1 MKRFL
6 DKTWAK
12 LTAFFLTIIFAAM
25 TVLAGV
31 GVGFLIN
38 YNVFLDGGTYLREE
52 LYESQCSGA
61 INSAYYY
68 LRGLMASAGALA
80 DDTPST
86 DTSDNSTTPSAD
98 ITAEELQQVIDDLPG
113 AFAGRFTRENT
124 SCHLAVA
131 NKDTGEITFENFALT
146 DSDKP
151 LYSAQETFSFTFA
164 DGHTEEFAIIA
175 DLLRADATYNSFYLV
190 SEWLLAHTGLT
201 VFLAALFLLL
211 TLFCFCFSMAS
222 AGHWAGREGIHLTW
236 LDKIPVDVWL
246 LTLLC
251 AFFIGW
257 DTLFYYD
264 VERQIL
270 FVSLMVPLTLLFLC
284 VFAAQCKA
292 GTVLRGTLIAW
303 VLRLAWRIVRAVG
316 RGLRRMA
323 AGLPL
328 MWKTALV
335 TVGLFFLEML
345 LVLAGYGSVDG
356 IFVVMK
362 LVELLAILYIA
373 LNLRILQKGGEKLAE
388 GDLSQSIDTKPL
400 IGDFKRYGQR
410 MNELR
415 TGMERA
421 VQEQTKAERM
431 KTELI
436 TNVSHDIKTPLTSIV
451 NYVDLL
457 QKVDVQPETAR
468 EYIAV
473 LDRQSR
479 RLKKLTEDLVEASK
493 ASTGNL
499 KVELGPVDLGEL
511 LVQVTGEY
519 EDRLRQA
526 GISPVVQ
533 SPEEPIIAMGD
544 GRYLWR
550 IIDNLLSNVRKYALP
565 GTRVYIDASV
575 LDGAAVISVKNISRD
590 RLNVSADE
598 LMRRFVRGDA
608 SRNTEGS
615 GLGLS
620 IAQSL
625 AVLMHG
631 KLSLTVDGDLFK
643 AELSLPLAEQ
653 TMEAMPEKTE

>member
-190 SEWLLAHTGLT
+190 SEWLLAHTGLM

-493 ASTGNL
+493 ASSGAL
-499 KVELGPVDLGEL
+499 PVELQPTDVAVLFDQI
-511 LVQVTGEY
+511 VGEY
-519 EDRLRQA
+519 QERLADCRLTLVA
-526 GISPVVQ
+526 RP
-533 SPEEPIIAMGD
+533 PEKSVFVRAD
-544 GRYLWR
+544 GKLLSRVM
-550 IIDNLLSNVRKYALP
+550 DNLVSNICKYALED
-565 GTRVYIDASV
+565 TRVYVVASSDDETV
-575 LDGAAVISVKNISRD
+575 TISFKNVSRAELNISP
-590 RLNVSADE
+590 DE
-598 LMRRFVRGDA
+598 LMERFVRGDA
-608 SRNTEGS
+608 SRHTEGS

-620 IAQSL
+620 IAGSL
-625 AVLMHG
+625 VRLMNG
-631 KLSLTVDGDLFK
+631 TFALSIDGDLFR
-643 AELSLPLAEQ
+643 ADITLPRA
-653 TMEAMPEKTE
+653 

>member
-190 SEWLLAHTGLT
+190 SEWLLAHTGLM

-222 AGHWAGREGIHLTW
+222 AGHWAGHEGIHLTW

-493 ASTGNL
+493 ASSGAL
-499 KVELGPVDLGEL
+499 PVELQPTD
-511 LVQVTGEY
+511 VTVLFDQIVGEY
-519 EDRLRQA
+519 QERLADCRLTLVA
-526 GISPVVQ
+526 RP
-533 SPEEPIIAMGD
+533 PEKSVFVRAD
-544 GRYLWR
+544 GKLLSRVM
-550 IIDNLLSNVRKYALP
+550 DNLVSNICKYALED
-565 GTRVYIDASV
+565 TRVYVVASSDDETV
-575 LDGAAVISVKNISRD
+575 TISFKNVSRAELNISP
-590 RLNVSADE
+590 DE
-598 LMRRFVRGDA
+598 LMERFVRGDA
-608 SRNTEGS
+608 SRHTEGS

-620 IAQSL
+620 IAGSL
-625 AVLMHG
+625 VRLMNG
-631 KLSLTVDGDLFK
+631 TFALSIDGDLFR
-643 AELSLPLAEQ
+643 ADITLPRA
-653 TMEAMPEKTE
+653 

>member
-493 ASTGNL
+493 ASSGAL
-499 KVELGPVDLGEL
+499 PVELQPTDVAVLFDQI
-511 LVQVTGEY
+511 VGEY
-519 EDRLRQA
+519 QERLADCRLTLVA
-526 GISPVVQ
+526 RP
-533 SPEEPIIAMGD
+533 PEKSVFVRAD
-544 GRYLWR
+544 GKLLSRVM
-550 IIDNLLSNVRKYALP
+550 DNLVSNICKYAL
-565 GTRVYIDASV
+565 GDTRVYVVAASDDETV
-575 LDGAAVISVKNISRD
+575 TISFKNVSRAELNISP
-590 RLNVSADE
+590 DE
-598 LMRRFVRGDA
+598 LMERFVRGDA
-608 SRNTEGS
+608 SRHTEGS

-620 IAQSL
+620 IAGSL
-625 AVLMHG
+625 VRLMNG
-631 KLSLTVDGDLFK
+631 TFALSIDGDLFR
-643 AELSLPLAEQ
+643 ADITLPRA
-653 TMEAMPEKTE
+653 

>member
-190 SEWLLAHTGLT
+190 SEWLLAHTGLM

-222 AGHWAGREGIHLTW
+222 AGHWAGHEGIHLTW

-388 GDLSQSIDTKPL
+388 GDLSQSIDTRPL

-493 ASTGNL
+493 ASSGAL
-499 KVELGPVDLGEL
+499 PVELQPTD
-511 LVQVTGEY
+511 VTVLFDQIVGEY
-519 EDRLRQA
+519 QERLADCRLTLVA
-526 GISPVVQ
+526 RP
-533 SPEEPIIAMGD
+533 PEKSVFVRAD
-544 GRYLWR
+544 GKLLSRVM
-550 IIDNLLSNVRKYALP
+550 DNLVSNICKYALED
-565 GTRVYIDASV
+565 TRVYVVASSDDETV
-575 LDGAAVISVKNISRD
+575 TISFKNVSRAELNISP
-590 RLNVSADE
+590 DE
-598 LMRRFVRGDA
+598 LMERFVRGDA
-608 SRNTEGS
+608 SRHTEGS

-620 IAQSL
+620 IAGSL
-625 AVLMHG
+625 VRLMNG
-631 KLSLTVDGDLFK
+631 TFALSIDGDLFR
-643 AELSLPLAEQ
+643 ADITLPRA
-653 TMEAMPEKTE
+653 